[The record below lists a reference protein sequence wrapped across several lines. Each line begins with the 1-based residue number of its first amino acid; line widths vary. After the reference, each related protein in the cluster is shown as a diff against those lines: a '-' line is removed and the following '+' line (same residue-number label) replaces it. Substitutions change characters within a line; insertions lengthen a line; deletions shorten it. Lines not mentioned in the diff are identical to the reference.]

1 MRIRRSIFP
10 IFFLRNA
17 ELTAVGIVQVN
28 AGKFFADQ
36 LGEKIKAEKTLVQKS
51 GYFARSAA
59 PNDEVNCAIA
69 ASLRDF
75 YSYRFRESYYRKIEG
90 LNS

>member
-1 MRIRRSIFP
+1 M
-10 IFFLRNA
+10 
-17 ELTAVGIVQVN
+17 GGGQVN

-59 PNDEVNCAIA
+59 PNDEVGVSGGGEGGIA
-69 ASLRDF
+69 CDFSL
-75 YSYRFRESYYRKIEG
+75 
-90 LNS
+90 